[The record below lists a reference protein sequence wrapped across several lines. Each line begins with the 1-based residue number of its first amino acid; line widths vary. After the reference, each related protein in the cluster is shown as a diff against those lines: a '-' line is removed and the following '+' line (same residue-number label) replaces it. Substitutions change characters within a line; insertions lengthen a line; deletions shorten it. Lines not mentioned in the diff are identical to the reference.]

1 MAIIHNL
8 VSGNASSTSQYGIQ
22 ITTSTLVTELQNTS
36 GTVQLDAA
44 ISQVGIGIGTRH
56 PDFPIYT
63 CIDISAQSA
72 GPNEVEITYT
82 WEYRFPEIR
91 YEISGNIISEQTNID
106 ADGNV
111 ITSSYTYPASYTEN
125 PELAG
130 EEFTTSILVD
140 AYVPETVI
148 SITRQEYIPPVTG
161 LALIEKSKIFTGTVN
176 TGGWLGM
183 AAYAHTWL
191 CTGISGSSQDN
202 GITYS
207 VRYTFAHRRERL
219 TRSGG
224 VTRIIGGW
232 DKEVVFIDP
241 RTDQPPEDA
250 TSETYNVYPEAD
262 FNILGLI

>member
-72 GPNEVEITYT
+72 GPNEVQIYYT

-148 SITRQEYIPPVTG
+148 SITRQEYITG

-176 TGGWLGM
+176 IGGWLGM
-183 AAYAHTWL
+183 GAYATHGYAREFQVLRRTMGL
-191 CTGISGSSQDN
+191 PIQSDTRLPTGGSGLQGPAGSLVSSED
-202 GITYS
+202 GI
-207 VRYTFAHRRERL
+207 RRLYLL
-219 TRSGG
+219 TREP
-224 VTRIIGGW
+224 TNRQ
-232 DKEVVFIDP
+232 KMRP
-241 RTDQPPEDA
+241 RKPT
-250 TSETYNVYPEAD
+250 TSIQRQT
-262 FNILGLI
+262 LISWG